1 MNKLFKTFSILAA
14 IALLS
19 VGCSV
24 YVVQAQPGDQV
35 ASRPAPYE
43 ALLGRSL
50 TDQDVADFIASNRC
64 SRVDQF
70 QFCKEI
76 GMALGINWNQI
87 VETVFIYLEDTDGF
101 SAYQGEL
108 PFGLKNH
115 DSRETVEAKLKAK
128 RVGTGR
134 PNEQGLF
141 DHTHCWATYYAAG
154 MTVIYNSPSAD
165 DKKATMHA
173 IIAGKYT
180 PTLEEKGHDRR
191 TFLLDKRGR
200 E

>member
-50 TDQDVADFIASNRC
+50 ADQDVADFIASNRC
-64 SRVDQF
+64 SSADQF

-76 GMALGINWNQI
+76 GMASGINSNQI
-87 VETVFIYLEDTDGF
+87 VETVFLYLEDTDGF
-101 SAYQGEL
+101 KAYQGEL
-108 PFGLKNH
+108 PYGLKAN
-115 DSRETVEAKLKAK
+115 DSRETVEAKLKEQ

-134 PNEQGLF
+134 PNEEGLF
-141 DHTHCWATYYAAG
+141 DHTHCWATYYSAG
-154 MTVIYNSPSAD
+154 LTIIYNSPSAD
-165 DKKATMHA
+165 DKGATMHA
-173 IIAGKYT
+173 I
-180 PTLEEKGHDRR
+180 LVEK
-191 TFLLDKRGR
+191 KSNK
-200 E
+200 